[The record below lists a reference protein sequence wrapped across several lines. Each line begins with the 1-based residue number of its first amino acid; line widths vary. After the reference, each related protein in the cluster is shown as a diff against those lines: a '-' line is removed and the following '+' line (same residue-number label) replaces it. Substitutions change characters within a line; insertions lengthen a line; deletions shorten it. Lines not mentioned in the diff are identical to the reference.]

1 MPLHVT
7 IKINRETLETLHIGR
22 IKGGT
27 HPNDLNSYLVVVG
40 EEPLGLSEW
49 ESSGVEYK
57 HRYGDGA
64 LVCVRKA
71 IEALELTSGPEVT
84 SAAVSNPGHICGF
97 DFEIYKEI
105 SKCKCGALAY
115 SPIYIKD
122 KLYTLSEE
130 EI

>member
-27 HPNDLNSYLVVVG
+27 RPNDLNSYLVIVG

-49 ESSGVEYK
+49 ESGGVEYS

-71 IEALELTSGPEVT
+71 LEALELDNGSIST
-84 SAAVSNPGHICGF
+84 SAPVFKAGHICGF